1 MEELKGIFLPQI
13 IGGDNMYS
21 NYGPLCTELYD
32 LTKPVGYSIGGDI
45 EYYKER
51 LQGLTGKI
59 LEAGVGSGRFYIPF
73 MESGFDVEGIDNS
86 LEMLASCRKRCLDRG
101 LTPVLYEG
109 DVCHFTVDQQYDAI
123 IMPAGSFCLI
133 ENYQDAVSALTNMYH
148 HLAPGGRILVDLIV
162 PTDWKTG
169 EITTSYHPT
178 SEDGGISI
186 ERKSIAINWM
196 EQYTLS
202 VLKYEKWQR
211 GTLIDTEL
219 QKFLLH
225 WYGLEEFKLLLQSIG
240 FSDITCSANYTFQQ
254 QPDEASSFITFEA
267 SR

>member
-1 MEELKGIFLPQI
+1 VEELKKNILPQT

-45 EYYKER
+45 EYYMDR
-51 LQGLTGKI
+51 LQGVTGKV
-59 LEAGVGSGRFYIPF
+59 LEAGVGSGRFYIPLI
-73 MESGFDVEGIDNS
+73 EKGFDVEGIDYS
-86 LEMLASCRKRCLDRG
+86 PEMLVSCRKRCHDRG

-109 DVCHFTVDQQYDAI
+109 NVCHFALDHQYEAI

-133 ENYQDAVSALTNMYH
+133 ENYQDAISALTSMYR
-148 HLAPGGRILVDLIV
+148 HLIPGGRILLDLIV

-169 EITTSYHPT
+169 EITTSYFST
-178 SEDGGISI
+178 SEDEGISI
-186 ERKSIAINWM
+186 EKKSIAMNWM

-219 QKFLLH
+219 QKFLLR
-225 WYGLEEFKLLLQSIG
+225 WYGIEEFKLLLQSIG
-240 FSDITCSANYTFQQ
+240 FSDITCSANYTFHQ
-254 QPDEASSFITFEA
+254 QPDED
-267 SR
+267 